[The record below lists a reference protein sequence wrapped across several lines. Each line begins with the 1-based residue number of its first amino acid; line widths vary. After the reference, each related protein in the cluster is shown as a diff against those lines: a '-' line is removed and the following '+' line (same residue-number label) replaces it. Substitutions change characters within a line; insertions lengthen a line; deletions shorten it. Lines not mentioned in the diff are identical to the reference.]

1 MKEYNLAI
9 LGATGAVG
17 QEFIN
22 LLNERDFPFKNLKLL
37 ASARSAGKELTVR
50 GKTYKVEE
58 AKADSFNGVDVALF
72 AGGSISKT
80 FAPIAVKAGAVVI
93 DNSSTYRMDPEVP
106 LIVPEVNPQDI
117 KKHKGI
123 IANPNCSTIIMVM
136 ALKPIYDL
144 ARIKRIIVSTY
155 QAASG
160 AGKDGLDELERQI
173 KEAAA
178 GKEMTAHI
186 FPSASAAK
194 HFPLALNLV
203 PQIDVFLDNLYTK
216 EEMKMVHETVK
227 IMRDPN
233 VKVTATCVRV
243 PVFYGHSESV
253 NIETERKLSAKEA
266 RAILAQAPGV
276 QVYDNP
282 SEKMYP
288 LASDAAGEDQS
299 YVGRIREDE
308 TIPNGLNLWIVADNI
323 RKGAAL
329 NAVQIAEEL
338 LRRDLLGVKD
348 RTVFIKK

>member
-93 DNSSTYRMDPEVP
+93 DNSSTYRMDPDVP

-117 KKHKGI
+117 TKHHGI

-160 AGKDGLDELERQI
+160 AGKDGLDELENQI
-173 KEAAA
+173 KQAAR
-178 GKEMTAHI
+178 GEEMTARI
-186 FPSASAAK
+186 FPSASTEK

-203 PQIDVFLDNLYTK
+203 PQIDIFLDNLYTK
-216 EEMKMVHETVK
+216 EEMKMVNETKK
-227 IMRDPN
+227 IFSDPEMRI
-233 VKVTATCVRV
+233 TATTVRV
-243 PVFYGHSESV
+243 PVYRSHSESV
-253 NIETERKLSAKEA
+253 NVELEHDVELEDIRKA
-266 RAILAQAPGV
+266 LAGFPGV
-276 QVYDNP
+276 VLQDDP
-282 SEKMYP
+282 SRQIYP
-288 LASDAAGEDQS
+288 MPLYTSGKNDV
-299 YVGRIREDE
+299 YVGRLRRDE
-308 TIPNGLNLWIVADNI
+308 SAANSFNFWCVGDQI

-329 NAVQIAEEL
+329 NTLQIAETM
-338 LRRDLLGVKD
+338 VKNGWL
-348 RTVFIKK
+348 

>member
-93 DNSSTYRMDPEVP
+93 DNSSTYRMDPDVP

-117 KKHKGI
+117 TKHHGI
-123 IANPNCSTIIMVM
+123 IANPNCSIIMVM

-160 AGKDGLDELERQI
+160 AGKDGLDELENQI
-173 KEAAA
+173 KQAAR
-178 GKEMTAHI
+178 GEEMTAKI
-186 FPSASAAK
+186 FPSASAQK

-203 PQIDVFLDNLYTK
+203 PQIDIFLYTK
-216 EEMKMVHETVK
+216 EEMKMVNETKK
-227 IMRDPN
+227 IFSDPELR
-233 VKVTATCVRV
+233 VTATTVRV
-243 PVFYGHSESV
+243 PVYRSHSESV
-253 NIETERKLSAKEA
+253 NVELEHDVELEDIRKA
-266 RAILAQAPGV
+266 LANFPGV
-276 QVYDNP
+276 VLQDDP
-282 SEKMYP
+282 SQQIYP
-288 LASDAAGEDQS
+288 MPLYTSGKNDV
-299 YVGRIREDE
+299 YVGRLRRDE
-308 TIPNGLNLWIVADNI
+308 SAANSFNFWCVGDQI

-329 NAVQIAEEL
+329 NTLQIAETM
-338 LRRDLLGVKD
+338 VKNGWL
-348 RTVFIKK
+348 

>member
-17 QEFIN
+17 HEFIN
-22 LLNERDFPFKNLKLL
+22 LLNERDFPYKNLKLL
-37 ASARSAGKELTVR
+37 ASARTAGTQLTVR
-50 GKTYKVEE
+50 GKTYTVEE

-106 LIVPEVNPQDI
+106 LIVPEVNPEAI

-144 ARIKRIIVSTY
+144 ARIKRVIVSTY

-173 KEAAA
+173 KQAAA
-178 GKEMTAHI
+178 GEEMTANI
-186 FPSASAAK
+186 FPGAAFPK
-194 HFPLALNLV
+194 HYPLALNLV
-203 PQIDVFLDNLYTK
+203 PHIDVFYDNLYTK
-216 EEMKMVHETVK
+216 EEMKMVNETKK
-227 IMRDPN
+227 IFDDYDMRI
-233 VKVTATCVRV
+233 TATTVRV
-243 PVFYGHSESV
+243 PVYRSHSESV
-253 NIETERKLSAKEA
+253 NVECEHDLELADIRKA
-266 RAILAQAPGV
+266 LAAFPGV
-276 QVYDNP
+276 VVQDDP
-282 SEKMYP
+282 SQQIYP
-288 LASDAAGEDQS
+288 MPLYTSGKNDV
-299 YVGRIREDE
+299 YVGRLRRDE
-308 TIPNGLNLWIVADNI
+308 SADNSFNFWCVGDQI

-329 NAVQIAEEL
+329 NTLQIAEVM
-338 LRRDLLGVKD
+338 VKNGWL
-348 RTVFIKK
+348 

>member
-186 FPSASAAK
+186 VPSASAAK

-216 EEMKMVHETVK
+216 EEMKMVNETKK
-227 IMRDPN
+227 IFSDPEMRI
-233 VKVTATCVRV
+233 TATTVRV
-243 PVFYGHSESV
+243 PVYRSHSESV
-253 NIETERKLSAKEA
+253 NVELEHDVELADIRKALS
-266 RAILAQAPGV
+266 QFPGV
-276 QVYDNP
+276 VLQDDP
-282 SEKMYP
+282 SQQIYP
-288 LASDAAGEDQS
+288 MPLYTSGLNDV
-299 YVGRIREDE
+299 YVGRLRRDE
-308 TIPNGLNLWIVADNI
+308 SADRSFNFWCVGDQI

-329 NAVQIAEEL
+329 NTLQIAETM
-338 LRRDLLGVKD
+338 VKNNWL
-348 RTVFIKK
+348 

>member
-216 EEMKMVHETVK
+216 EEMKMVNETHK
-227 IMRDPN
+227 MLHDDTIAI
-233 VKVTATCVRV
+233 TATTVRV
-243 PVFYGHSESV
+243 PVFRSHAESIYV
-253 NIETERKLSAKEA
+253 ETQDELTVDAIRK
-266 RAILAQAPGV
+266 AIDAFPGAQV
-276 QVYDNP
+276 QDNP
-282 SEKMYP
+282 AEMEYPMPMYTSEQY
-288 LASDAAGEDQS
+288 DC
-299 YVGRIREDE
+299 YVGRIRKDL
-308 TIPNGLNLWIVADNI
+308 TCDNGLTFWCVSDQIK
-323 RKGAAL
+323 KGAAL
-329 NAVQIAEEL
+329 NAVQILETL
-338 LRRDLLGVKD
+338 
-348 RTVFIKK
+348 I

>member
-173 KEAAA
+173 KEAAQ
-178 GKEMTAHI
+178 
-186 FPSASAAK
+186 PSSWSW
-194 HFPLALNLV
+194 P
-203 PQIDVFLDNLYTK
+203 
-216 EEMKMVHETVK
+216 
-227 IMRDPN
+227 
-233 VKVTATCVRV
+233 
-243 PVFYGHSESV
+243 
-253 NIETERKLSAKEA
+253 
-266 RAILAQAPGV
+266 
-276 QVYDNP
+276 
-282 SEKMYP
+282 
-288 LASDAAGEDQS
+288 
-299 YVGRIREDE
+299 
-308 TIPNGLNLWIVADNI
+308 
-323 RKGAAL
+323 
-329 NAVQIAEEL
+329 
-338 LRRDLLGVKD
+338 
-348 RTVFIKK
+348 

>member
-93 DNSSTYRMDPEVP
+93 DNSSTYRMDPDVP

-117 KKHKGI
+117 TKHHGI

-160 AGKDGLDELERQI
+160 AGKDGLDELENQI
-173 KEAAA
+173 KQAAR
-178 GKEMTAHI
+178 GEEMTAKI
-186 FPSASAAK
+186 FPSAGAEK

-203 PQIDVFLDNLYTK
+203 PQIDIFLDNLYTK
-216 EEMKMVHETVK
+216 EEMKMVNETKK
-227 IMRDPN
+227 IFSDPDLR
-233 VKVTATCVRV
+233 VTATTVRV
-243 PVFYGHSESV
+243 PVYRSHSESV
-253 NIETERKLSAKEA
+253 NVELEHDVELEDIRKA
-266 RAILAQAPGV
+266 LANFPGV
-276 QVYDNP
+276 VLQDDP
-282 SEKMYP
+282 SQQIYP
-288 LASDAAGEDQS
+288 MPLYTSGKNDV
-299 YVGRIREDE
+299 YVGRLRRDE
-308 TIPNGLNLWIVADNI
+308 SAANSFNFWCVGDQI

-329 NAVQIAEEL
+329 NTLQIAETM
-338 LRRDLLGVKD
+338 VKNGWL
-348 RTVFIKK
+348 

>member
-1 MKEYNLAI
+1 MKQYNLAI

-22 LLNERDFPFKNLKLL
+22 LLNERDFPFANLKLL

-58 AKADSFNGVDVALF
+58 AKADSFNGIDVALF
-72 AGGSISKT
+72 AGGSISKE

-93 DNSSTYRMDPEVP
+93 DNSSTYRMDPDVP

-117 KKHKGI
+117 QKHHGI

-173 KEAAA
+173 QEAAA
-178 GKEMTAHI
+178 GKEMEAHI
-186 FPSASAAK
+186 FPSAGMPK
-194 HFPLALNLV
+194 HYPLALNLI

-216 EEMKMVHETVK
+216 EEMKMVNETKK
-227 IMRDPN
+227 IFSDPEMR
-233 VKVTATCVRV
+233 VTATTVRV
-243 PVFYGHSESV
+243 PVYRSHSESV
-253 NIETERKLSAKEA
+253 NVELEHDVDLAEIRKA
-266 RAILAQAPGV
+266 LANFPGV
-276 QVYDNP
+276 VLQDDPSQQVYP
-282 SEKMYP
+282 MP
-288 LASDAAGEDQS
+288 LYTSGLNDV
-299 YVGRIREDE
+299 YVGRLRRDE
-308 TIPNGLNLWIVADNI
+308 SAANSFNFWCGGDQI

-329 NAVQIAEEL
+329 NTLQIAETM
-338 LRRDLLGVKD
+338 VKNGWL
-348 RTVFIKK
+348 

>member
-93 DNSSTYRMDPEVP
+93 DNSSTYRMDPDVP

-117 KKHKGI
+117 TKHHGI

-160 AGKDGLDELERQI
+160 AGKDGLDELENQI
-173 KEAAA
+173 KQAAR
-178 GKEMTAHI
+178 GEEMTAKI
-186 FPSASAAK
+186 FPSVSAQK

-203 PQIDVFLDNLYTK
+203 PQIDIFLDNLYTK
-216 EEMKMVHETVK
+216 EEMKMVNETKK
-227 IMRDPN
+227 IFSDPELR
-233 VKVTATCVRV
+233 VTATTVRV
-243 PVFYGHSESV
+243 PVYRSHSESV
-253 NIETERKLSAKEA
+253 NVELEHDVELEDIRKA
-266 RAILAQAPGV
+266 LANFPGV
-276 QVYDNP
+276 VLQDDP
-282 SEKMYP
+282 SQQIYP
-288 LASDAAGEDQS
+288 MPLYTSGKNDV
-299 YVGRIREDE
+299 YVGRLRRDE
-308 TIPNGLNLWIVADNI
+308 SAANSFNFWCVGDQI

-329 NAVQIAEEL
+329 NTLQIAETM
-338 LRRDLLGVKD
+338 VKNGWL
-348 RTVFIKK
+348 

>member
-160 AGKDGLDELERQI
+160 AGKDGLDSKTSDREQI
-173 KEAAA
+173 
-178 GKEMTAHI
+178 
-186 FPSASAAK
+186 
-194 HFPLALNLV
+194 
-203 PQIDVFLDNLYTK
+203 
-216 EEMKMVHETVK
+216 
-227 IMRDPN
+227 
-233 VKVTATCVRV
+233 
-243 PVFYGHSESV
+243 
-253 NIETERKLSAKEA
+253 
-266 RAILAQAPGV
+266 
-276 QVYDNP
+276 VY
-282 SEKMYP
+282 EI
-288 LASDAAGEDQS
+288 SDAGPERIF
-299 YVGRIREDE
+299 YVGDAFRIGMTLKEVQE
-308 TIPNGLNLWIVADNI
+308 ATNI
-323 RKGAAL
+323 DPWFL
-329 NAVQIAEEL
+329 IQIQEIIDIEKRLEGRTLSSLTREEL
-338 LRRDLLGVKD
+338 LFLKQKGFSVLRSFSTCL
-348 RTVFIKK
+348 RTKCVLTAG

>member
-93 DNSSTYRMDPEVP
+93 DNSSTYRMDPDVP

-117 KKHKGI
+117 TKHHGI

-160 AGKDGLDELERQI
+160 AGKDGLDELENQI
-173 KEAAA
+173 KQAAR
-178 GKEMTAHI
+178 GEEMTARI
-186 FPSASAAK
+186 FPSASAEK
-194 HFPLALNLV
+194 HFSLALNLV
-203 PQIDVFLDNLYTK
+203 PQIDIFLDNLYTK
-216 EEMKMVHETVK
+216 EEMKMVNETKK
-227 IMRDPN
+227 IFSDPEMRI
-233 VKVTATCVRV
+233 TATTVRV
-243 PVFYGHSESV
+243 PVYRSHSESV
-253 NIETERKLSAKEA
+253 NVELEHDVELEDIRKA
-266 RAILAQAPGV
+266 LAGFPGV
-276 QVYDNP
+276 VLQDDP
-282 SEKMYP
+282 SRQIYP
-288 LASDAAGEDQS
+288 MPLYTSGKNDV
-299 YVGRIREDE
+299 YVGRLRRDE
-308 TIPNGLNLWIVADNI
+308 SAANSFNFWCVGDQI

-329 NAVQIAEEL
+329 NTLQIAETM
-338 LRRDLLGVKD
+338 VKNGWL
-348 RTVFIKK
+348 